1 VTRVACLFVVFV
13 VNNRRH
19 ESRED
24 KQTGQCTPA
33 AAAAAAASEITAAMK
48 DALRS
53 VTCIAIAPPPDIC
66 PPRVMVRVK
75 GWVNSTAA

>member
-1 VTRVACLFVVFV
+1 MRTSDPCRVFVVFV

-24 KQTGQCTPA
+24 KQTGHCTPA

-53 VTCIAIAPPPDIC
+53 VASP
-66 PPRVMVRVK
+66 
-75 GWVNSTAA
+75 GF